1 MNKPATAAP
10 MVARVYLR
18 VSTDAQDLERQER
31 IITAAKAS
39 GYYVSGIYREKASGA
54 RADRPELARMIDH
67 LRAGDV
73 VTVTSLDRL
82 ARSTRDL
89 LDIAERLQAIGA
101 GLRSLS
107 EPWADTTSPAG
118 KMVLTVFAGIAEF
131 ERSLIVERTRRGREA
146 ARRRGVQFGR
156 RPALTPA
163 QVSHARELLAEGRA
177 VPEVAALLNVHRA
190 TLYRVLARGEEVTKT
205 EARRRGAFA
214 EDALSEADALAAVDD
229 ERQEEGPAF
238 LDDEGPAND
247 LPLPP
252 YRTQSLPQILAALPD
267 DELASW
273 PGELADQERERRRV
287 RPAISRLR
295 TFAAPIGVRWYFHV
309 VPVVGRSS
317 AVGTA
322 V

>member
-1 MNKPATAAP
+1 MQIGYA
-10 MVARVYLR
+10 R
-18 VSTDAQDLERQER
+18 VSTDAQDLTTQRELLAAAGCQR
-31 IITAAKAS
+31 IFAEKIT
-39 GYYVSGIYREKASGA
+39 GT

-273 PGELADQERERRRV
+273 PGELADQERERRRC
-287 RPAISRLR
+287 
-295 TFAAPIGVRWYFHV
+295 
-309 VPVVGRSS
+309 GR
-317 AVGTA
+317 
-322 V
+322 

>member
-1 MNKPATAAP
+1 MQIGYA
-10 MVARVYLR
+10 R
-18 VSTDAQDLERQER
+18 VSTDAQDLTTQRELLAAAGCQR
-31 IITAAKAS
+31 IFAEKIT
-39 GYYVSGIYREKASGA
+39 GT

-214 EDALSEADALAAVDD
+214 EDALSEADALAAQSIEGQSFELDAGQKVELNEINGQQAKTLAKELNRDNENGD
-229 ERQEEGPAF
+229 QVKAARAREIAERFKEK
-238 LDDEGPAND
+238 
-247 LPLPP
+247 
-252 YRTQSLPQILAALPD
+252 AARD
-267 DELASW
+267 
-273 PGELADQERERRRV
+273 REQARSF
-287 RPAISRLR
+287 SR
-295 TFAAPIGVRWYFHV
+295 
-309 VPVVGRSS
+309 
-317 AVGTA
+317 
-322 V
+322 